1 MTMRRALE
9 QSKNLVTARL
19 LDGGIANDPAQSLD
33 AICKLA
39 IEARVYPQCVRYYPF
54 VLGAQPVRPVDL
66 AGFYAA
72 VANEGRRPTPHVI
85 ESITQDGKQIYKANE
100 GLTPMAGVDPAAVFQ
115 LRTFLQ
121 GVVARGTAAR
131 LSALSGSIGGK
142 TGTSDDFNDAWFA
155 GFSNDITIA
164 VWVGYDNAKGKRTLG
179 SGQTGGK
186 VALPI
191 FDSIMKAAW
200 AQGAPQTPLPRP
212 SPEAAR
218 HLVALPIDV
227 HSGQRLDG
235 RSSYDTRFDVRGA
248 GGSRVASVSG
258 AFMEYFRVDDGGRLN
273 DTQERMTSRGFGGDD
288 YSPFS
293 SLQSWFGRNSFGP
306 SGPSGSSFP
315 NGYRSGP
322 FSGAPPFEGGPGYQA
337 RPPEPFDNRPPLQRA
352 EPFRHNR
359 PGF

>member
-1 MTMRRALE
+1 
-9 QSKNLVTARL
+9 
-19 LDGGIANDPAQSLD
+19 
-33 AICKLA
+33 
-39 IEARVYPQCVRYYPF
+39 
-54 VLGAQPVRPVDL
+54 
-66 AGFYAA
+66 
-72 VANEGRRPTPHVI
+72 
-85 ESITQDGKQIYKANE
+85 
-100 GLTPMAGVDPAAVFQ
+100 
-115 LRTFLQ
+115 
-121 GVVARGTAAR
+121 
-131 LSALSGSIGGK
+131 
-142 TGTSDDFNDAWFA
+142 
-155 GFSNDITIA
+155 
-164 VWVGYDNAKGKRTLG
+164 
-179 SGQTGGK
+179 
-186 VALPI
+186 
-191 FDSIMKAAW
+191 MKAAW